1 MAMKNPVHPGEIL
14 REDVLAE
21 LGLSV
26 GDAAARLG
34 VSRVTLSRVLHGHA
48 RVSPNLA
55 LRLEQA
61 GVGTARA
68 WLAMQ
73 TAHDLAAERAGGLP
87 DVRPLDTVA

>member
-1 MAMKNPVHPGEIL
+1 MKTPVHPGEVL

-21 LGLSV
+21 LGLGV
-26 GDAAARLG
+26 GEASERLG

-48 RVSPNLA
+48 RISPNLA

-61 GVGTARA
+61 GVSTARA

-73 TAHDLAAERAGGLP
+73 TAYDLARERAAGLP
-87 DVRPLDTVA
+87 KVDRLDSVA